1 MGQGLGMIGFLEP
14 TGSDANSTSF
24 YSNNTS
30 VAQQIPSNLNN
41 SRYLLNRREKIGLT
55 GNSVSK
61 VVPSMTKSI
70 DGYGSHTSN
79 FRGQ

>member
-30 VAQQIPSNLNN
+30 VA
-41 SRYLLNRREKIGLT
+41 
-55 GNSVSK
+55 
-61 VVPSMTKSI
+61 
-70 DGYGSHTSN
+70 
-79 FRGQ
+79 